1 MSEIELQQRFL
12 NEVKDKIPDH
22 QSFVDELAH
31 TLQISTDSAYR
42 RIRGQTTLSFGEIQR
57 LCNAFGISLDALFA
71 SSAETVSFNYRCLD
85 AESFSIESYLM
96 SIWDNLKTI
105 NRFSTKELIYSAKD
119 IPIFHLFLIPEVA
132 AYKLY
137 FWSRNILRFPEYK
150 DQSFSMDLLS
160 PRIMELASNIYNE
173 YSFTP
178 STEIWSGETVNVT
191 LKQIEFGWQ
200 SGLITSKDHVLMLYQ
215 KMKEVLDFLNKCAN
229 EGAKFGASENSQS
242 RGVFNMY
249 HNEVTIADN
258 TIFFIMENTKVVH
271 INHSVLNILTT
282 TNPTFCEKTHEMIDH
297 IISNSTPISK
307 VNEKGRNIFFREMHQ
322 KVDDL
327 IARI

>member
-1 MSEIELQQRFL
+1 MSDTELQQRFL
-12 NEVKDKIPDH
+12 NEVKEKIPSH

-42 RIRGQTTLSFGEIQR
+42 RIRGQTTLSFGEIKR

-71 SSAETVSFNYRCLD
+71 NSAETVSFNYRCLD
-85 AESFSIESYLM
+85 NEQFSIEKYLM

-119 IPIFHLFLIPEVA
+119 IPIFHLFLIPEIA
-132 AYKLY
+132 AYKIY
-137 FWSRNILRFPEYK
+137 FWSRNILRFPEYR
-150 DQSFSMDLLS
+150 DQNYRQDIIKPS
-160 PRIMELASNIYNE
+160 IMELAGNIYNE

-178 STEIWSGETVNVT
+178 STEIWSRETVNVT

-200 SGLITSKDHVLMLYQ
+200 SGLITSREEVLLLYA
-215 KMKEVLDFLNKCAN
+215 KMKELLDFLNKCADKG
-229 EGAKFGASENSQS
+229 EKFGAGNNSQS
-242 RGVFNMY
+242 RGAFNMY

-282 TNPTFCEKTHEMIDH
+282 TNPGFCEKTHEMIDH

-307 VNEKGRNIFFREMHQ
+307 VNEKGRNIFFREMHR
-322 KVDDL
+322 KVDEL
-327 IARI
+327 IARA